1 MARVCAA
8 RRETPQSDRDLEAST
23 SARHYEQYCLNAP
36 MIDALNQKGELTDG
50 GGGHP
55 FAQMHI
61 DQDQM
66 SEAKS
71 GQDASHTGLAHLRDL
86 RHAWLYPN

>member
-8 RRETPQSDRDLEAST
+8 RREKPRSDRDLEFST

-36 MIDALNQKGELTDG
+36 MIDALNQKGELTDV
-50 GGGHP
+50 GGHP

-66 SEAKS
+66 SGAKS
-71 GQDASHTGLAHLRDL
+71 G
-86 RHAWLYPN
+86 